1 MTAPAS
7 PAVSAAPGRLFIFG
21 LGYSAQVLAARA
33 LALGWSVGGTVRGLS
48 KAEELCGRGIETVV
62 FDGAS
67 HTPQVAVALGD
78 ATHIL
83 SSISPPRGQ
92 DGALDPVLAHHAGDI
107 VAAPDLVWLGYLST
121 IGVYGDYDGAWIDET
136 ASPDLD
142 SPRARTRISAEAGW
156 QALAQSRRLPAQ
168 IFRLGGIY
176 GPGRSQLDAL
186 REGRARRI
194 VKPGQVF
201 NRIHVDDIAGAVL
214 AGMAVRESRTVN
226 VVDDEPAPPQDV
238 VAFGADLL
246 GLPAPPEVSFEGAD
260 LSPMG
265 RQFYGANRRVSNAR
279 LKTTPGYGLAHPTY
293 REGLRAVLAAETA

>member
-1 MTAPAS
+1 MTAPADPGA
-7 PAVSAAPGRLFIFG
+7 PAVPGRLFIFG
-21 LGYSAQVLAARA
+21 LGYSAQALAMRA
-33 LALGWSVGGTVRGLS
+33 LALGWSVGGTVRGRG
-48 KAEELCGRGIETVV
+48 KAEVLRGRGIETTV

-67 HTPQVAVALGD
+67 HAPEAATALSD

-83 SSISPPRGQ
+83 SSISPARGE

-107 VAAPDLVWLGYLST
+107 VDAPDLAWLGYLST
-121 IGVYGDYDGAWIDET
+121 IGVYGDHDGAWIDET
-136 ASPDLD
+136 ASPDLA

-214 AGMAVRESRTVN
+214 AGMAGRESLTLN

-246 GLPAPPEVSFEGAD
+246 GLPAPPEVAFEDAD

-279 LKTTPGYGLAHPTY
+279 AKTTLGYTLAHPTY
-293 REGLRAVLAAETA
+293 REGLRAVLAAETG